1 MNASRTLQHTSGSR
15 RGRNAIRRA
24 RPCADAC
31 RLRHAQ
37 VLLPR
42 GLHRT
47 RVSEMRAQGV
57 SVPARV
63 AVRHPSLVVERVEA
77 VRPPFSFG

>member
-1 MNASRTLQHTSGSR
+1 MMNASHTLQHTSGSR

-24 RPCADAC
+24 RPSADAC

-47 RVSEMRAQGV
+47 RVSEMRAEGV
-57 SVPARV
+57 RVPAHV
-63 AVRHPSLVVERVEA
+63 AVRHPFRGVERVEP
-77 VRPPFSFG
+77 V